1 MSFFKFSLNFFYS
14 VLQHY
19 FICLVQ
25 LRPTT
30 KIEHIEHQEEGDQNN
45 HQVEGEMTPPTQL
58 SGNQIRCP
66 ATDDYTL
73 RINQWNVSSIKKN
86 TISTAKKGSPHII
99 CFQETRGRIVEN
111 SPSYSFFYNNSRSNH
126 SGGLAIAIH
135 KSLQARNVTDKLG
148 LPNMNEYEV
157 LALQVVNQNW
167 DIILLNFY
175 FHKKQDF
182 KRNQKRLNE
191 WQSKVLNN
199 LKKGQ
204 RLVVTGD
211 FNIGQQ
217 PFNCLKS
224 ILGEEEHTF
233 MRKRNLE
240 GILGRSYLVSDVN
253 ESEYIKEFNQLS
265 DHALICA
272 KLIFKGCKVQKN
284 RELFNKERARQLCF
298 SVASSHGDFT
308 SFYHSYRKK
317 LRSHNVI
324 TKSRIRLALKSQ
336 DQEGAFDEQ
345 IKALVDDLQRN
356 RVKEVFQRIKRLTV
370 LNPNKKDGG
379 IFTSFIDDDQNVC
392 VGADVE
398 RNCLQVLA
406 QISRREEFCPK
417 QLPSLPSLTEK
428 QVNSIQEMM
437 SKGKAIYWDGI
448 SDYFIKETKN
458 WRLLNDLWNNSTLET
473 NRQLARARLVP
484 LNKVYPAIPT
494 GKQFRPITVLSP
506 LFKFMELRFLWKLQD
521 YLNQHVMKEQ
531 NGFIQGSSTQVNIS
545 VLLQK
550 IISIKSEDDKAC
562 VFIDFSNA
570 YNTIDRQRLY
580 KFLRLRKVLDTEEVD
595 FIEALHS
602 NIYYQD
608 SQFKNQKYFYANGV
622 PQGSPISPQLFNIY
636 LDEFL
641 REFSEECPVS
651 YEKLAFADDLVFI
664 TKSSNVSLLLKYLE
678 VLSVKWELMINKAKS
693 GVMPLHKRKIT
704 STQLRGIPIQME
716 YRYLGITIN
725 NVGSIDP
732 HIRNMEGISK
742 MLASKIRWLVQGSDY
757 TKVVQMWS
765 LIVKPHFLYLACA
778 LNIQKF
784 KKYYSQVETL
794 YKYTFKKALGI
805 SKGVSDDILKDL
817 MPEFEEV
824 VVERSR
830 KVIKQVHDR
839 GLKLEKDSFKHM
851 EASGPQK
858 TRIKLKFRNIPKNIH
873 FILNKQRNICEQHKK
888 HMTPDHI
895 LKEHLGMDAKEVINE
910 FKEKK
915 NLKQVKV
922 IEKKISEFQNELMI
936 NHYCVQLSPQQGKQ
950 INKQINL
957 DFSQIN
963 LVDDTN
969 FSCLFFV
976 TKHITLIVFNLKT
989 FIAIQ
994 NALLYTGLRVLY
1006 YLCTYVA
1013 PQLFKVYEIQ
1023 KDFNNHLL

>member
-1 MSFFKFSLNFFYS
+1 
-14 VLQHY
+14 
-19 FICLVQ
+19 
-25 LRPTT
+25 
-30 KIEHIEHQEEGDQNN
+30 
-45 HQVEGEMTPPTQL
+45 MTPPTQL
-58 SGNQIRCP
+58 SGNETRCP

-86 TISTAKKGSPHII
+86 TISTAKKGNQGTDCREFTELQFLLQQFSIES
-99 CFQETRGRIVEN
+99 Q
-111 SPSYSFFYNNSRSNH
+111 

-148 LPNMNEYEV
+148 LPNINEYEV

-199 LKKGQ
+199 LKQGQ

-211 FNIGQQ
+211 FNIDQQ

-233 MRKRNLE
+233 MREKKSGRNPGKVLSRTDH
-240 GILGRSYLVSDVN
+240 IQVSDVN
-253 ESEYIKEFNQLS
+253 ESEYIKEFNKLS

-272 KLIFKGCKVQKN
+272 KLVFKGCKVQKN

-298 SVASSHGDFT
+298 SVASNYGDFT
-308 SFYHSYRKK
+308 SFYHSYRRK

-324 TKSRIRLALKSQ
+324 TKSRIRLTLKAQ
-336 DQEGAFDEQ
+336 DQEGQFEEQ
-345 IKALVDDLQRN
+345 IKALVDDLQGN
-356 RVKEVFQRIKRLTV
+356 RIKEVFQRIKRLTV

-379 IFTSFIDDDQNVC
+379 IFTSFIDDNQNVC

-428 QVNSIQEMM
+428 QVRSIQEVM
-437 SKGKAIYWDGI
+437 SKGKAIQWDGI

-458 WRLLNDLWNNSTLET
+458 WRLLSDLWNNSTLET
-473 NRQLARARLVP
+473 NRQLARSRLVL

-562 VFIDFSNA
+562 LFIDFSNA

-580 KFLRLRKVLDTEEVD
+580 KFLKLRKALDIEEVD

-608 SQFKNQKYFYANGV
+608 SELKSQKYFYANGV

-664 TKSSNVSLLLKYLE
+664 TKSSNVNLLLKYLE
-678 VLSVKWELMINKAKS
+678 VMSVKWELGINKAKS
-693 GVMPLHKRKIT
+693 GVMPLHKKKIT
-704 STQLRGIPIQME
+704 STQLRGIPIVKE

-732 HIRNMEGISK
+732 HIKNMKGISK
-742 MLASKIRWLVQGSDY
+742 MLASKIRWLTQGSDY
-757 TKVVQMWS
+757 TKVVQMWG

-784 KKYYSQVETL
+784 KKYYLEVENL

-805 SKGVSDDILKDL
+805 SQSVSDDILKDL
-817 MPEFEEV
+817 MPEFGEM

-830 KVIKQVHDR
+830 KVNKQVHDR
-839 GLKLEKDSFKHM
+839 GLELEKDSFKHK
-851 EASGPQK
+851 EASGPQNE
-858 TRIKLKFRNIPKNIH
+858 RIKLKFRNIPKNIH
-873 FILNKQRNICEQHKK
+873 FILNKQQNICEQHNK

-895 LKEHLGMDAKEVINE
+895 LKEHLGMDANEVINE

-915 NLKQVKV
+915 NLKQMKKENDQSLLCV
-922 IEKKISEFQNELMI
+922 IVL
-936 NHYCVQLSPQQGKQ
+936 LTGQ
-950 INKQINL
+950 INKQIQKLIQLSNRRIEVAVILNL
-957 DFSQIN
+957 QSKAKQAEQTIEISVEMFKQSDEN
-963 LVDDTN
+963 LYMIDDQN
-969 FSCLFFV
+969 VGLGSANW
-976 TKHITLIVFNLKT
+976 TKKS
-989 FIAIQ
+989 
-994 NALLYTGLRVLY
+994 
-1006 YLCTYVA
+1006 
-1013 PQLFKVYEIQ
+1013 
-1023 KDFNNHLL
+1023 